1 MTPFAIKITIVKLI
15 CWKFSAIRR
24 VFSTGNFV
32 LIRVLSPAEQYPL
45 GYYQDRCWHSHP
57 RFLIQPQVFNF
68 SHPRLLFCPRFSF
81 FATLGY
87 YSTLGFLFFLPQA
100 TFLPQVFSFCH
111 PNSPLGF
118 LFFPPQATI
127 PPQVFFFSLPR
138 LLFHPRFSL
147 FPTLGYYPALGFH
160 FFPTL
165 GYYPALGLYS
175 AGKSTSFRVRFSP
188 KKLTSCLS
196 HENC

>member
-1 MTPFAIKITIVKLI
+1 MQHKYTLPCRI
-15 CWKFSAIRR
+15 
-24 VFSTGNFV
+24 
-32 LIRVLSPAEQYPL
+32 PL

-127 PPQVFFFSLPR
+127 PPQVFSFSHPR
-138 LLFHPRFSL
+138 LLFCPRFSL
-147 FPTLGYYPALGFH
+147 FPTLGYYPAQ
-160 FFPTL
+160 
-165 GYYPALGLYS
+165 GLYL
-175 AGKSTSFRVRFSP
+175 AGKSRQKYFLQSHAEVHIGAINKHLHPPFRGLESEAFFGKIIVETIYAKSCILF
-188 KKLTSCLS
+188 KLTLKGEVL
-196 HENC
+196 EN

>member
-1 MTPFAIKITIVKLI
+1 MMLRTTGLEKYGKSLI
-15 CWKFSAIRR
+15 PYKHLNSNQK
-24 VFSTGNFV
+24 VSP
-32 LIRVLSPAEQYPL
+32 LVLSPAEQYPL
-45 GYYQDRCWHSHP
+45 GYYQDQCWHSHP

-127 PPQVFFFSLPR
+127 PPQVFSFSHPR
-138 LLFHPRFSL
+138 LLSRPRFSL
-147 FPTLGYYPALGFH
+147 FPHPRLL
-160 FFPTL
+160 
-165 GYYPALGLYS
+165 
-175 AGKSTSFRVRFSP
+175 
-188 KKLTSCLS
+188 SCPRLVFGREEYTPLKGNS
-196 HENC
+196 KGPGVQ